1 MAGAGLGRR
10 VQQIEIRMARK
21 LAFLMLTFSTIL
33 SIGHSESLAAK
44 PKILIA
50 YYSRTGNTREIAY
63 QIHSLIGGDMF
74 EIQPVVPYP
83 EDYEAVKKK
92 AMEEQEA
99 GYKPA
104 LKSKVKDFGS
114 YDTILVGSPVWWGT
128 LPPPVSSFLTAYDF
142 SGKAIIPF
150 CTHLGSGQGRTISA
164 ITELCPKAK
173 ILKGIAIRGDA
184 VKGAEK
190 DVSEWLRMNGLTR
203 AEVRQDSV
211 PQR

>member
-1 MAGAGLGRR
+1 M
-10 VQQIEIRMARK
+10 I
-21 LAFLMLTFSTIL
+21 LTFSTML
-33 SIGHSESLAAK
+33 WFGHSELLAAE
-44 PKILIA
+44 PKILVA
-50 YYSRTGNTREIAY
+50 YFSRTGNTREIAY

-83 EDYEAVKKK
+83 ADYEAVKKK

-104 LKSKVKDFGS
+104 LSSKVKDFGS
-114 YDTILVGSPVWWGT
+114 YDTIFVGSPVWWGT
-128 LPPPVSSFLTAYDF
+128 LPPPVSSFLSEYDF
-142 SGKAIIPF
+142 SGKTIIPF

-164 ITELCPKAK
+164 ITELCPQSK
-173 ILKGIAIRGDA
+173 ILKGIAIRGDE
-184 VKGAEK
+184 VKSAKK
-190 DVSEWLRMNGLTR
+190 DISEWLRMNGLTR

>member
-1 MAGAGLGRR
+1 
-10 VQQIEIRMARK
+10 MARK
-21 LAFLMLTFSTIL
+21 LTFLILTFSTVL
-33 SIGHSESLAAK
+33 SIGHPESLAAK
-44 PKILIA
+44 PKILVA
-50 YYSRTGNTREIAY
+50 YFSRTGNTREIAY

-83 EDYEAVKKK
+83 ADYEAVKKK

-104 LKSKVKDFGS
+104 LSSKVKNLGS
-114 YDTILVGSPVWWGT
+114 YDIIFVGSPVWWGT
-128 LPPPVSSFLTAYDF
+128 LPPPVSSFLSENDF
-142 SGKAIIPF
+142 SGKTIIPF

-164 ITELCPKAK
+164 ITELCPQSK

-184 VKGAEK
+184 VKSAKK
-190 DVSEWLRMNGLTR
+190 DVSEWLRMNGLTD
-203 AEVRQDSV
+203 AETRQDST

>member
-1 MAGAGLGRR
+1 
-10 VQQIEIRMARK
+10 MARK
-21 LAFLMLTFSTIL
+21 LAFLILTFSTMP
-33 SIGHSESLAAK
+33 SIGHLESLAAK
-44 PKILIA
+44 PKILVA

-74 EIQPVVPYP
+74 EIHPVVPYP
-83 EDYEAVKKK
+83 ADYEAVNKK
-92 AMEEQEA
+92 ATEEQEA

-104 LKSKVKDFGS
+104 LSGKVKDFGS
-114 YDTILVGSPVWWGT
+114 YDTIFVGSPVWWGT
-128 LPPPVSSFLTAYDF
+128 LPPPVTSFLSEYDF
-142 SGKAIIPF
+142 SGKTIIPF

-164 ITELCPKAK
+164 ITELCPRSR

-184 VKGAEK
+184 VKSAKK

-203 AEVRQDSV
+203 AEVPQISV

>member
-1 MAGAGLGRR
+1 MK
-10 VQQIEIRMARK
+10 RK
-21 LAFLMLTFSTIL
+21 LALLILTFSTIL
-33 SIGHSESLAAK
+33 LIAHTELLAAK
-44 PKILIA
+44 PKILVA
-50 YYSRTGNTREIAY
+50 YYSRTGNTREIAS

-83 EDYEAVKKK
+83 ADYEAVKKK
-92 AMEEQEA
+92 ATEEQEA

-128 LPPPVSSFLTAYDF
+128 LPPPVSSFLSEYDF
-142 SGKAIIPF
+142 AGKTIIPF

-164 ITELCPKAK
+164 ITALCPQSK

-184 VKGAEK
+184 VKSAKK
-190 DVSEWLRMNGLTR
+190 DVSDWLRMNGLAGGER
-203 AEVRQDSV
+203 
-211 PQR
+211 